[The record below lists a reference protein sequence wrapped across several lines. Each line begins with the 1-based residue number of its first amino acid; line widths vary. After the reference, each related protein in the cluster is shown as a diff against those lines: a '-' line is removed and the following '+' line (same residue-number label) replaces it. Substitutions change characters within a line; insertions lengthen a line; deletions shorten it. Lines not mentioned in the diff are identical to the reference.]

1 MAAKWQLYGQ
11 QLFTFCSVVIYSC
24 NLCVWA
30 GVCVLVGANLIILLK
45 KSKLSQCAMATVRIP
60 KQKVILCGDYG
71 VGKSSLF
78 RRFTNDTFITDTDR
92 KSTLGL
98 DHIDREYNVGEK
110 QIKVIQ
116 VYN

>member
-1 MAAKWQLYGQ
+1 
-11 QLFTFCSVVIYSC
+11 
-24 NLCVWA
+24 
-30 GVCVLVGANLIILLK
+30 
-45 KSKLSQCAMATVRIP
+45 MATVRIP

-78 RRFTNDTFITDTDR
+78 RRFTNDTFIIETDR

-110 QIKVIQ
+110 QIKVIA
-116 VYN
+116 V